1 MYREQPRVLT
11 FEEPVSASRTE
22 LHERFVRSYEDPQVV
37 IDLHG
42 VDLVDGEF
50 LAELAQLRTH
60 RHEHGLQAG
69 RLVIDS
75 PYVRTALSAVGL
87 EHNWP
92 VYETLDEAL
101 ASFD

>member
-1 MYREQPRVLT
+1 MQREQPKVLK
-11 FEEPVSASRTE
+11 FEEPLSTSRAE
-22 LHERFVRSYEDPQVV
+22 LHERFVKSYEDPRV
-37 IDLHG
+37 IVDLHG
-42 VDLVDGEF
+42 VDLLDGAF

-60 RHEHGLQAG
+60 RDAHGLAEG

-75 PYVRTALSAVGL
+75 PYVRTALTAVGL

-92 VYETLDEAL
+92 VFRTLDEAL